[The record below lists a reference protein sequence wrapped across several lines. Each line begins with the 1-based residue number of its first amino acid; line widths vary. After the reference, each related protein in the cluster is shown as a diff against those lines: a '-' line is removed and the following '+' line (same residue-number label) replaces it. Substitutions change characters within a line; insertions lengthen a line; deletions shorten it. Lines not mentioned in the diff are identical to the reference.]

1 MTTGATFMAFPLKF
15 TLVAALSLLAAC
27 RSDPIQF
34 HTLTP
39 AQLTGSSRSTA
50 DIQIELLTVPPQ
62 VDRPQIVVRQ
72 GNTGMAILE
81 TDWWGASLVD
91 ELRSALVDQMINNNP
106 QRKLSVRVE
115 VQRFDSIPGQYGL
128 LDVKW
133 RLRNSNGHEDVM
145 ENCRSTLQTPSGPS
159 IDELVAAQ
167 QNNVRRLAAL
177 ISQAAAGTQKGC
189 PSANA
194 NP

>member
-1 MTTGATFMAFPLKF
+1 MDFALKI
-15 TLVAALSLLAAC
+15 TLIAVLSLLAAC
-27 RSDPIQF
+27 RSDPIKF

-39 AQLTGSSRSTA
+39 AELSSNSTSTA
-50 DIQIELLTVPPQ
+50 EIQIENLVVPPQ

-91 ELRSALVDQMINNNP
+91 ELRAALLDQMVNSNP
-106 QRKLSVRVE
+106 QRKISVRVD

-128 LDVKW
+128 IDVKW
-133 RLRNSNGHEDVM
+133 RLRNGDDTLLL
-145 ENCRSTLQTPSGPS
+145 CRSTLQTPSGPS

-177 ISQAAAGTQKGC
+177 ISQAASNTQKGC
-189 PSANA
+189 PTANA
-194 NP
+194 SQ

>member
-1 MTTGATFMAFPLKF
+1 MAFPLKI

-39 AQLTGSSRSTA
+39 AQLTGSSRNTA
-50 DIQIELLTVPPQ
+50 DIQIESLTVPPQ

-81 TDWWGASLVD
+81 TEWWGASLVD
-91 ELRSALVDQMINNNP
+91 ELRSALDDQMINNNP
-106 QRKLSVRVE
+106 QRRLSVRIE
-115 VQRFDSIPGQYGL
+115 VQRFDSVPGQYGL

-133 RLRNSNGHEDVM
+133 RLRTGNGSEGVM
-145 ENCRSTLQTPSGPS
+145 ETCRSTLQTPSGPS

-167 QNNVRRLAAL
+167 QNNVKRLAAL
-177 ISQAAAGTQKGC
+177 ISQAASGTQKGC
-189 PSANA
+189 PSVL
-194 NP
+194 

>member
-1 MTTGATFMAFPLKF
+1 MGFPLK
-15 TLVAALSLLAAC
+15 VALIASLALLAAC

-39 AQLTGSSRSTA
+39 AQLSSPGSTT
-50 DIQIELLTVPPQ
+50 DIRIESLIVPPQ
-62 VDRPQIVVRQ
+62 VDRPQIVVRE

-81 TDWWGASLVD
+81 TQWWGASLVD
-91 ELRSALVDQMINNNP
+91 ELRSALLDQMVNSNP
-106 QRKLSVRVE
+106 QRKLSVRLE

-133 RLRNSNGHEDVM
+133 RLRNGEEILM
-145 ENCRSTLQTPSGPS
+145 TCRSTLQTPSGPS

-167 QNNVRRLAAL
+167 QNNVKRLAAL
-177 ISQAAAGTQKGC
+177 ISQAASGTRSSC
-189 PSANA
+189 PSA
-194 NP
+194 

>member
-1 MTTGATFMAFPLKF
+1 MVFPLKM
-15 TLVAALSLLAAC
+15 TLIAALAVLAAC

-39 AQLTGSSRSTA
+39 AQLSSPGSTT
-50 DIQIELLTVPPQ
+50 DIRIESLIVPPQ

-81 TDWWGASLVD
+81 TQWWGASLVD
-91 ELRSALVDQMINNNP
+91 ELRSALLDQMVNSNP
-106 QRKLSVRVE
+106 QRKLSVRLE

-128 LDVKW
+128 IDVKW
-133 RLRNSNGHEDVM
+133 RLRNGEEILM
-145 ENCRSTLQTPSGPS
+145 TCRSTLQTPSGPS

-167 QNNVRRLAAL
+167 QNNVKRLAAL
-177 ISQAAAGTQKGC
+177 ISQAASGTRSSC
-189 PSANA
+189 PSA
-194 NP
+194 

>member
-1 MTTGATFMAFPLKF
+1 MVFPLKF
-15 TLVAALSLLAAC
+15 ALIATLALLAAC

-39 AQLTGSSRSTA
+39 AQLSSPGSTT
-50 DIQIELLTVPPQ
+50 DIRIESLIVPPQ

-81 TDWWGASLVD
+81 TQWWGASLVD
-91 ELRSALVDQMINNNP
+91 ELRSALLDQMVNSNP
-106 QRKLSVRVE
+106 QRKLSVRLE

-133 RLRNSNGHEDVM
+133 RLRNGEEILM
-145 ENCRSTLQTPSGPS
+145 TCRSTLQTPSGPS

-167 QNNVRRLAAL
+167 QNNVKRLAAL
-177 ISQAAAGTQKGC
+177 ISQAASGTRSIC
-189 PSANA
+189 PSA
-194 NP
+194 

>member
-1 MTTGATFMAFPLKF
+1 MVFPLKI
-15 TLVAALSLLAAC
+15 TLIVALAVLAAC

-39 AQLTGSSRSTA
+39 AQLSSPGSTT
-50 DIQIELLTVPPQ
+50 DIRIESLIVPPQ

-81 TDWWGASLVD
+81 TQWWGASLVD
-91 ELRSALVDQMINNNP
+91 ELRSALLDQMVNSNP
-106 QRKLSVRVE
+106 QRKLSVRLE

-128 LDVKW
+128 IDVKW
-133 RLRNSNGHEDVM
+133 RLRNGEEILM
-145 ENCRSTLQTPSGPS
+145 TCRSTLQTPSGPS

-167 QNNVRRLAAL
+167 QNNVKRLAAL
-177 ISQAAAGTQKGC
+177 ISQAASGTRSSC
-189 PSANA
+189 PSA
-194 NP
+194 